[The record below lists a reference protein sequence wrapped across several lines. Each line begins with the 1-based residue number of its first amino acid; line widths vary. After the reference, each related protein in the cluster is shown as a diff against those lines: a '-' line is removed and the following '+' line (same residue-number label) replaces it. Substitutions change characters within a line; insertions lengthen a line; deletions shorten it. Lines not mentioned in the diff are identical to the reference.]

1 MTINNKIIIATINVK
16 EFARRLPSLF
26 IKILAF
32 RNRPNIKATIPKGIK
47 KKSAIKGIITKSFI
61 VLFSDAKETI
71 VQNKRNEQKKI
82 LNKKPFT
89 IFLGSFK

>member
-1 MTINNKIIIATINVK
+1 MTINNKIIIATIKVK
-16 EFARRLPSLF
+16 EFAKRLPSLF
-26 IKILAF
+26 IKILAL
-32 RNRPNIKATIPKGIK
+32 RNRPNIKATIPKGII

-61 VLFSDAKETI
+61 LLFSDANEI
-71 VQNKRNEQKKI
+71 NVQNKRNEQKKI